1 MSDIKILLIS
11 SKIFINPETGNVWQE
26 GDTYK
31 RENLGYTLMEIAK
44 NGVDE
49 FYSGET
55 ARKLVKDIQDA
66 GGIITLDDL
75 KSYRYL
81 TLHCFEAISLF

>member
-1 MSDIKILLIS
+1 M
-11 SKIFINPETGNVWQE
+11 WQE

-49 FYSGET
+49 FYSGQT
-55 ARKLVKDIQDA
+55 AKNLVNDTQNA

-75 KSYRYL
+75 KNYRY
-81 TLHCFEAISLF
+81 

>member
-1 MSDIKILLIS
+1 MRTILR
-11 SKIFINPETGNVWQE
+11 KIFINPKTGDVWQE

-49 FYSGET
+49 FYTGET
-55 ARKLVKDIQDA
+55 AKNLVNDIQNA

-75 KSYRYL
+75 KNYRY
-81 TLHCFEAISLF
+81 

>member
-1 MSDIKILLIS
+1 MRTILR
-11 SKIFINPETGNVWQE
+11 KIFINPKTGDVWQE

-55 ARKLVKDIQDA
+55 AKNLVNDIQNA
-66 GGIITLDDL
+66 SGIITLGDL
-75 KSYRYL
+75 KNYRY
-81 TLHCFEAISLF
+81 

>member
-1 MSDIKILLIS
+1 MRTILR
-11 SKIFINPETGNVWQE
+11 KIFINPKTGDVWQE

-49 FYSGET
+49 FYTGET
-55 ARKLVKDIQDA
+55 AKNLVNDIQNA
-66 GGIITLDDL
+66 GGIITLGDL
-75 KSYRYL
+75 KNYRY
-81 TLHCFEAISLF
+81 

>member
-1 MSDIKILLIS
+1 
-11 SKIFINPETGNVWQE
+11 
-26 GDTYK
+26 
-31 RENLGYTLMEIAK
+31 MEIAK

-55 ARKLVKDIQDA
+55 AKNLVNDIQNA

-75 KSYRYL
+75 KNYRY
-81 TLHCFEAISLF
+81 

>member
-1 MSDIKILLIS
+1 
-11 SKIFINPETGNVWQE
+11 
-26 GDTYK
+26 
-31 RENLGYTLMEIAK
+31 MEIAK

-55 ARKLVKDIQDA
+55 ARKLVKDIKDA

-81 TLHCFEAISLF
+81 TLL

>member
-1 MSDIKILLIS
+1 
-11 SKIFINPETGNVWQE
+11 
-26 GDTYK
+26 
-31 RENLGYTLMEIAK
+31 MEIAK

-55 ARKLVKDIQDA
+55 AKKLVKDIQDA

-75 KSYRYL
+75 NFAL
-81 TLHCFEAISLF
+81 LILFKTQSSSHYYSRCNASSFSC

>member
-1 MSDIKILLIS
+1 MRTILR
-11 SKIFINPETGNVWQE
+11 KIFINPKTGDVWQE

-55 ARKLVKDIQDA
+55 AKNLVNDIQNA

-75 KSYRYL
+75 KNYRY
-81 TLHCFEAISLF
+81 

>member
-1 MSDIKILLIS
+1 MNVLIFR
-11 SKIFINPETGNVWQE
+11 KIFINPETGEVWQE

-31 RENLGYTLMEIAK
+31 RENLGYTLMEIAE

-55 ARKLVKDIQDA
+55 ARKLVKDIQNA
-66 GGIITLDDL
+66 GGIITRDDL
-75 KSYRYL
+75 KNYRYS
-81 TLHCFEAISLF
+81 TYKQCISLT